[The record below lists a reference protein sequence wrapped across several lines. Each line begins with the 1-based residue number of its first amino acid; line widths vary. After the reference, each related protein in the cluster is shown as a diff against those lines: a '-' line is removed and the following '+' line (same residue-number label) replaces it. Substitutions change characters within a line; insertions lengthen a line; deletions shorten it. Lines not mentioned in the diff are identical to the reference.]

1 MNFIKKFK
9 GTIVVIGMFAIVLAI
24 NFYYPDRQDIS
35 TDIQVNELV
44 NENFTEETV
53 ESAETQ
59 EIIIPVT
66 EDVPIETTDHMEN
79 EIKEIVTPTSIPPL
93 EMSEPDA
100 EIEIQE
106 ESVIPTSIPPLEM
119 SEPDA
124 EIEIQEES
132 VIRSTL
138 FCSLTIRCD
147 TLLDNMDSIAPEKI
161 HLIPESG
168 SILPE
173 TELEFSEGESAFDIL
188 VRELKKHNIHF
199 EFSKAPMYDSVYIE
213 SIGNLYEFDAGEL
226 SGWIYRVNGKILSV
240 GCSQYKLKSGDK
252 IEFLY
257 TCNMG
262 KDL

>member
-24 NFYYPDRQDIS
+24 NFYYPDQQDIS
-35 TDIQVNELV
+35 TDVQVNEFV
-44 NENFTEETV
+44 NEDFTEETV

-59 EIIIPVT
+59 EIIIPVN
-66 EDVPIETTDHMEN
+66 EDVPIETTDRTET
-79 EIKEIVTPTSIPPL
+79 EIKEIIRPTAVAPL
-93 EMSEPDA
+93 EISEPDA

-106 ESVIPTSIPPLEM
+106 ESVTK
-119 SEPDA
+119 
-124 EIEIQEES
+124 
-132 VIRSTL
+132 STL
-138 FCSLTIRCD
+138 FCSLTVRCD

-173 TELEFSEGESAFDIL
+173 TEIEFSEGESAFDVL
-188 VRELKKHNIHF
+188 VREMKKHNIHF
-199 EFSKAPMYDSVYIE
+199 EFSKVPMYDSVYIE
-213 SIGNLYEFDAGEL
+213 GIGNLYEFDAGNL
-226 SGWIYRVNGKILSV
+226 SGWIYRVNGTTLSV

>member
-1 MNFIKKFK
+1 MKFIKKFK
-9 GTIVVIGMFAIVLAI
+9 GTIVLIGMFAIALAI
-24 NFYYPDRQDIS
+24 NFYYPEQQDIS
-35 TDIQVNELV
+35 VDVQVNEFI
-44 NENFTEETV
+44 NEDFTEETV

-59 EIIIPVT
+59 EIIIPVN
-66 EDVPIETTDHMEN
+66 EDVPIETTDRTET
-79 EIKEIVTPTSIPPL
+79 EIKEIITPASVASL
-93 EMSEPDA
+93 EISEPEA

-106 ESVIPTSIPPLEM
+106 DSVTK
-119 SEPDA
+119 
-124 EIEIQEES
+124 
-132 VIRSTL
+132 STL
-138 FCSLTIRCD
+138 YCSLTVRCD

-173 TELEFSEGESAFDIL
+173 AELEFSEGESAFDVL
-188 VRELKKHNIHF
+188 ARELKKHNIHF
-199 EFSKAPMYDSVYIE
+199 EFSKVPMYDSVYIE
-213 SIGNLYEFDAGEL
+213 GIGNLYEFDAGDL
-226 SGWIYRVNGKILSV
+226 SGWIYHVNGKKLSV

>member
-35 TDIQVNELV
+35 TDVQVNEFV
-44 NENFTEETV
+44 NEDFTEETV

-59 EIIIPVT
+59 EIIIPVN
-66 EDVPIETTDHMEN
+66 EDVPIETTDRTET
-79 EIKEIVTPTSIPPL
+79 EIKEIITPTSIAPL

-100 EIEIQE
+100 EIEIQKK
-106 ESVIPTSIPPLEM
+106 SVTKS
-119 SEPDA
+119 A
-124 EIEIQEES
+124 
-132 VIRSTL
+132 L

-161 HLIPESG
+161 HFIPESG
-168 SILPE
+168 SILPK
-173 TELEFSEGESAFDIL
+173 TELEFSEGESAFDVL

-199 EFSKAPMYDSVYIE
+199 EFSKVPMYDSVYIE
-213 SIGNLYEFDAGEL
+213 GIGNLYEFDAGDL

>member
-35 TDIQVNELV
+35 TDVRVNEFV
-44 NENFTEETV
+44 NEDFTEETV

-59 EIIIPVT
+59 EIIIPVN
-66 EDVPIETTDHMEN
+66 EDVPIETTDRTET
-79 EIKEIVTPTSIPPL
+79 EIKEIITPTSVAPL

-106 ESVIPTSIPPLEM
+106 ESVTK
-119 SEPDA
+119 
-124 EIEIQEES
+124 
-132 VIRSTL
+132 STL
-138 FCSLTIRCD
+138 FCSLTVRCD

-173 TELEFSEGESAFDIL
+173 TELEFSEGESAFDVL

-199 EFSKAPMYDSVYIE
+199 EFSKVPMYDSVYIE
-213 SIGNLYEFDAGEL
+213 GIGNLYEFDAGDL

>member
-35 TDIQVNELV
+35 TDVQVNEFV
-44 NENFTEETV
+44 KEDFTEETV

-59 EIIIPVT
+59 EIIIPVN
-66 EDVPIETTDHMEN
+66 EDVPIETTDRTET
-79 EIKEIVTPTSIPPL
+79 EIKEIITPTSIAPL
-93 EMSEPDA
+93 KMSEPDA

-106 ESVIPTSIPPLEM
+106 ESVTK
-119 SEPDA
+119 
-124 EIEIQEES
+124 
-132 VIRSTL
+132 STL
-138 FCSLTIRCD
+138 FCSLTVRCD

-161 HLIPESG
+161 QLIPESG

-173 TELEFSEGESAFDIL
+173 TKLEFSEGESAFDVL

-213 SIGNLYEFDAGEL
+213 GIGNLYEFDAGDL
-226 SGWIYRVNGKILSV
+226 SGWIYRVNGKSLSV